1 MTFGSE
7 SDQQRTPSQAST
19 LSPSLSSR
27 ENRSTT
33 SPQESVETVNILDSI
48 IPTQV
53 SSNSNL
59 EHSEH
64 SEFNVMEAFD
74 AIHWHFSNDETV
86 LLKIAAV
93 LMHYLRKHP
102 WMVVVLMYSTR
113 PVHFYIL
120 CVASVNLYLRINVGE
135 LCKAGFFRLSGNI
148 WMQHLADSK

>member
-33 SPQESVETVNILDSI
+33 SPQESVETARNILDSI

-59 EHSEH
+59 EHLEH

-74 AIHWHFSNDETV
+74 AIH
-86 LLKIAAV
+86 
-93 LMHYLRKHP
+93 
-102 WMVVVLMYSTR
+102 
-113 PVHFYIL
+113 
-120 CVASVNLYLRINVGE
+120 
-135 LCKAGFFRLSGNI
+135 
-148 WMQHLADSK
+148 